1 MERTQQQLAAA
12 NNELQQMDN
21 ELVEVMKRIQ
31 AKKYQVMDLQLV
43 LDGLAKRKALQ
54 TQFLGNRPNGSSF
67 STTTSSTTTSSAPA
81 IANVVPP
88 TTAPRTRVPTPVP
101 HSVAPSVV
109 SSGARRSSS
118 KAPASK
124 RPRIVDEDD
133 EGESSSEEEDD
144 DDDVVI
150 IEPVQI
156 KDEAPTSKKT
166 SKSKSKANTP
176 TPAPVAVVPPKMAAK
191 SMQTS
196 TVLADYFWGKI
207 ETPKLL
213 VQHRAKLTPD
223 GSARKGRNLAFN
235 PKNTDYF
242 ATTSDDGGM
251 IMWKYDRS
259 KQEVSRD
266 ASFDPTS
273 FRKENQCAESIA
285 WSPDGQRLA
294 MAFRDPLHGEGE
306 FCVVRLD
313 QLELKDPATPQIISE
328 RRIMRR
334 STTLHSRGI
343 SAIEWVPTGSG
354 DDVTSSSLITAG
366 SDHAVMLWDEYVTP
380 TGSVD
385 LKWKVLHREHRSE
398 VKTVCV
404 HSQRKAVFTGGL
416 DGLLLRY
423 DMHKMETQT
432 IMERRKPSISKINAV
447 LEHPHNPNVLLV
459 SSVEQA
465 EHSILLHDLRQ
476 RYAEHRD
483 STMTLAWLKSPDAK
497 SMSQYIVPRWSPA
510 GLHVSCGSKSGVVN
524 IWDIRV
530 RGPKYPLVYPQQA
543 LRVHRTFLVFTCL
556 AALVLT
562 VCLVFKE
569 KMVLHATWH
578 PRYDAMFT
586 VSSDRNLGLLTFR

>member
-1 MERTQQQLAAA
+1 MERTQQQLSAA
-12 NNELQQMDN
+12 NNELKQMEN
-21 ELVEVMKRIQ
+21 ELSEVMKRIQ

-43 LDGLAKRKALQ
+43 LDGLAKRKDLQ
-54 TQFLGNRPNGSSF
+54 AQYLGNTPNGSSF
-67 STTTSSTTTSSAPA
+67 SVSTSTTTSTAPMV
-81 IANVVPP
+81 ANVVPP
-88 TTAPRTRVPTPVP
+88 TAAPRTKAPTPVP
-101 HSVAPSVV
+101 AAR
-109 SSGARRSSS
+109 ARRSSS

-124 RPRIVDEDD
+124 RPRVVDEED
-133 EGESSSEEEDD
+133 EVESSGEEEEEDD
-144 DDDVVI
+144 DDEVVI
-150 IEPVQI
+150 IEQVQI
-156 KDEAPTSKKT
+156 KEEAPQSKKAKV
-166 SKSKSKANTP
+166 SKSKSKAKTA
-176 TPAPVAVVPPKMAAK
+176 TPAPAAVVPPKMAAK

-242 ATTSDDGGM
+242 ATSSDDGGL

-259 KQEVSRD
+259 KQELSRD
-266 ASFDPTS
+266 ASFDPIS

-313 QLELKDPATPQIISE
+313 QLELKDPAIPQIISD

-343 SAIEWVPTGSG
+343 SAIEWVPSGSG

-380 TGSVD
+380 SGSVD

-483 STMTLAWLKSPDAK
+483 STMTLAWIKSSDAK

-543 LRVHRTFLVFTCL
+543 LRVHRTLPLLVSCL
-556 AALVLT
+556 SCCSYADCLT
-562 VCLVFKE
+562 VSAE